1 MSGGSFN
8 YLYCKENIDDLLY
21 HTDDLDNM
29 REALIKYGYEDI
41 AKDTQRLIE
50 YIKSA
55 EVRVTVLAKKL
66 QGVFKAVEYYE
77 SSDWGK
83 DTMLKKLEEYRN
95 GQNGM
100 VYNSPAEISI
110 SEQTPAQ
117 LYRLGSGV
125 NIIVDSCYIPVPI
138 PYDSNE
144 LYVDISDNSIRAKIQ
159 FCDENKIFGIV
170 MDIDQAEAILKGM
183 EEFIKYFKGGNE

>member
-21 HTDDLDNM
+21 HTDDLDDM

-55 EVRVTVLAKKL
+55 EVRVTVLAKNL

-77 SSDWGK
+77 SGDWGEE
-83 DTMLKKLEEYRN
+83 TMLSKLEEYR
-95 GQNGM
+95 
-100 VYNSPAEISI
+100 
-110 SEQTPAQ
+110 
-117 LYRLGSGV
+117 R
-125 NIIVDSCYIPVPI
+125 
-138 PYDSNE
+138 
-144 LYVDISDNSIRAKIQ
+144 R
-159 FCDENKIFGIV
+159 
-170 MDIDQAEAILKGM
+170 
-183 EEFIKYFKGGNE
+183 